1 VLTCSLTRAQHV
13 LTIVVEYMLTH
24 ATAAQRTDSVAFE
37 RANLWGGGSQTKK
50 AVWKRIEE
58 EKDMPNSLLY
68 SVRPPSPAA
77 YRVVSRMLTA
87 AQVLLCASMCGMADL
102 CSECEYL
109 LCLRISATAF
119 NDKGLP
125 VDDTDATFEKK
136 FGTIPKGF

>member
-1 VLTCSLTRAQHV
+1 VQHV

-68 SVRPPSPAA
+68 SVRPPSPATRA
-77 YRVVSRMLTA
+77 RMQRVVWCLTA

-125 VDDTDATFEKK
+125 VDDTDTTFEKK

>member
-1 VLTCSLTRAQHV
+1 MQHV

-50 AVWKRIEE
+50 AVWKRIED
-58 EKDMPNSLLY
+58 EKDMPSSLLY
-68 SVRPPSPAA
+68 SVCPPPPCQRIHAA
-77 YRVVSRMLTA
+77 CRVTATA